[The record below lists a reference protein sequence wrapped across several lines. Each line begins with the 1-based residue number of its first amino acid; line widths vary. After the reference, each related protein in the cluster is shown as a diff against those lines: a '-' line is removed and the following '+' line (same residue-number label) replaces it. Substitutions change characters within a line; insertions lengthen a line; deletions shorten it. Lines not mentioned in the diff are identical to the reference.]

1 MVDAD
6 NAVVEA
12 ACTTPREV
20 AAVRFDAL
28 EAGDALPS
36 LVVAPV
42 TRLQLALFASAA
54 ADPNPIHVD
63 DAAARAAGLPGAI
76 VHGMLTM
83 AFLGRLLTRAVP
95 LTAVRALDGRFV
107 AMAFPGDTIT
117 CTGTIAGKSIEEG
130 ERRVAIDLVARNQR
144 GEPLVTGK
152 AIVALP

>member
-1 MVDAD
+1 MADAD
-6 NAVVEA
+6 TVVDPTRTA
-12 ACTTPREV
+12 ARET
-20 AAVRFDAL
+20 AAMRFDAL
-28 EAGDALPS
+28 EAGDALPA
-36 LVVAPV
+36 LVSAPV

-63 DAAARAAGLPGAI
+63 DAAAQAAGLPGAI

-95 LTAVRALDGRFV
+95 LRAVRGLDGRFV

-130 ERRVAIDLVARNQR
+130 ERRVAIDLVAQNQR
-144 GEPLVTGK
+144 GEALVTGK

>member
-1 MVDAD
+1 MADAD
-6 NAVVEA
+6 TEVEA
-12 ACTTPREV
+12 ARTVPRE
-20 AAVRFDAL
+20 AAVLRFDAL
-28 EAGDALPS
+28 EAGDALPP
-36 LVVAPV
+36 LAVAPV

-63 DAAARAAGLPGAI
+63 DAAAQAAGLPGAI

-83 AFLGRLLTRAVP
+83 AFLGRLLTGAVP
-95 LTAVRALDGRFV
+95 LRALRALDGRFV

-117 CTGTIAGKSIEEG
+117 CTGTIAGKSIEQG
-130 ERRVAIDLVARNQR
+130 ERRVAIDLVAQNQR

>member
-1 MVDAD
+1 MADAETVVDTTRTAPRRP
-6 NAVVEA
+6 A
-12 ACTTPREV
+12 AL
-20 AAVRFDAL
+20 RFDAL
-28 EAGDALPS
+28 EAGDRLPP

-42 TRLQLALFASAA
+42 TRLQLALFAAAA

-63 DAAARAAGLPGAI
+63 DAAAQAAGLPGAI

-95 LTAVRALDGRFV
+95 LGALRALDGRFV

-117 CTGTIAGKSIEEG
+117 CTGTIAGKSIEDG
-130 ERRVAIDLVARNQR
+130 ERQIAIDLTAQNQR

>member
-1 MVDAD
+1 MADAD
-6 NAVVEA
+6 TVVEA
-12 ACTTPREV
+12 TRTASRE
-20 AAVRFDAL
+20 AATLRFDAL
-28 EAGDALPS
+28 EAGDRLPAF
-36 LVVAPV
+36 VAAPV

-63 DAAARAAGLPGAI
+63 DAAAQAAGLPGAI

-95 LTAVRALDGRFV
+95 LSAVRALDGRFV

-117 CTGTIAGKSIEEG
+117 CTGTIAGKSMEEG
-130 ERRVAIDLVARNQR
+130 ERRVAIDLVAQNQR
-144 GEPLVTGK
+144 GETLVTGK

>member
-1 MVDAD
+1 MADAD
-6 NAVVEA
+6 MVVEA
-12 ACTTPREV
+12 TRTAPLEL
-20 AAVRFDAL
+20 AVPHFDAV
-28 EAGDALPS
+28 EAGDRLPL
-36 LVVAPV
+36 LVAAPV

-63 DAAARAAGLPGAI
+63 DAAAQAAGLPGAI

-95 LTAVRALDGRFV
+95 LRAVRALDGRFV

-130 ERRVAIDLVARNQR
+130 ERRVAIDLVAQNQR